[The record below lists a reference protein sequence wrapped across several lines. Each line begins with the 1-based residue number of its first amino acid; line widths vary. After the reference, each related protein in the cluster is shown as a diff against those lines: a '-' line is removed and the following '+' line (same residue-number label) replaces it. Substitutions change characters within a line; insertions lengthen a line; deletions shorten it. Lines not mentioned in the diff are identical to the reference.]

1 MKKVALGA
9 LLVLIIGIIGLF
21 TVSGGAFSFGNNV
34 EINERETIP
43 SKNIKEMKVNVDVGE
58 IRIRESKNDD
68 ITIHFHGNVPKKVK
82 EQLTFNVE
90 EQSTSVEVV
99 VSQSNKFFMQIP
111 FINSDISSERTLDVS
126 LPKNLLDKFEV
137 KADVGDIHIDQIN
150 SSGLTAHS
158 DVGDIYVNQFKGIG
172 TFVSSVGDIEL
183 EKISGKINAKTDT
196 GEIDINLEE
205 MKDDIELSSD
215 VGDITITFV
224 KEPEN
229 IVFDLSSDVGD
240 VSINGFK
247 GFENRTTG
255 SIITQLGSGGPLLE
269 VKTDIGEI
277 TVGK

>member
-9 LLVLIIGIIGLF
+9 LLVFIIGIIGLF

-34 EINERETIP
+34 EINEREIIP

-58 IRIRESKNDD
+58 IQIKESKNDD

-82 EQLTFNVE
+82 EQLTFKVE
-90 EQSTSVEVV
+90 EHSTSVEVV

-126 LPKNLLDKFEV
+126 LPKNLLDKLEV
-137 KADVGDIHIDQIN
+137 KADVGDIHIDHIN
-150 SSGLTAHS
+150 SPGLTAHS
-158 DVGDIYVNQFKGIG
+158 DVGDIYVNQFKGVG
-172 TFVSSVGDIEL
+172 TFVSNVGDIEL
-183 EKISGKINAKTDT
+183 EKISGKINSQTDT
-196 GEIDINLEE
+196 GEIDISLEE
-205 MKDDIELSSD
+205 MTDDIELSSD
-215 VGDITITFV
+215 VGDITVKFV
-224 KEPEN
+224 NEPEN
-229 IVFDLSSDVGD
+229 IVFDLSSDIGD

-269 VKTDIGEI
+269 VKTDLGEI
-277 TVGK
+277 TVGE